1 MYGEAMYGEANE
13 FQGDVIEGEDG
24 SFLAV
29 DSYGRSVRFR
39 PRRDARRARRHGGAC
54 NCAPPRYRGDEG
66 MGADDGSMM
75 GRDDGDDESSD
86 SAVLDNLISEEGDGE
101 DLQGEFGIDTV
112 KAEGDLA
119 KLQSDATSL
128 EKHIAKLENKRF
140 VVRRA
145 ARVAKLQGKLGKI
158 QAKIAGIKAQMRA
171 DAKAKAGQM
180 AQADAAVQQIR
191 RQSTAGPGVNAST
204 RAARGG
210 PAIIGQAQARQMLA
224 AQAAQGVR
232 WAPGRVPAGSGRLIS
247 VPMLLNS
254 AASNRT
260 KYVILADDT
269 LETVGILQS
278 EDVPYAVYRV
288 VGFTSKISKTAGAAS
303 SSFYV
308 SNLSVRGG
316 ANLFMHESAQDASE
330 YETDLEHLQGLRDYP
345 TVTSPNKVFLT
356 LSAQGTADDVLTG
369 AFNVVVDTI
378 SDDTF
383 GSGVP
388 GPYSG

>member
-1 MYGEAMYGEANE
+1 MYGDANE

-39 PRRDARRARRHGGAC
+39 PRRDARHARRHPAPC
-54 NCAPPRYRGDEG
+54 NCVPPRYRGDEG
-66 MGADDGSMM
+66 MGADGGSMM
-75 GRDDGDDESSD
+75 GRDDGDDDESSD

-191 RQSTAGPGVNAST
+191 QGTAGPGVNAST

-210 PAIIGQAQARQMLA
+210 PAIIGQSQARQMLA

-232 WAPGRVPAGSGRLIS
+232 WTPGRVPAGSGRLIS